1 MKYPRKNIFD
11 PRKHNGTIALDPR
24 DLHGVRPTKFSTL
37 AVPQL
42 SSYYAVIKR
51 VAVKESSHQK
61 E

>member
-42 SSYYAVIKR
+42 SSYYAVIK
-51 VAVKESSHQK
+51 E
-61 E
+61 